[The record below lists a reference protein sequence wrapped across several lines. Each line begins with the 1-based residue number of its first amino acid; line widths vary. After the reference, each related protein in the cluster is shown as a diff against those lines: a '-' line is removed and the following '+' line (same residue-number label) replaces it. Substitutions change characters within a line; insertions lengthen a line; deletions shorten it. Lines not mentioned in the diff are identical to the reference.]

1 MLLGSRTFR
10 RNMKELSEY
19 ITEYVSSGRG
29 KKPSFPKDIKDI
41 KMVIEFLEM
50 NGFSD
55 ATQQTDTESMP
66 EILSKFKKSNEPI
79 YIYSEYNIG
88 DSKEKSYWL
97 RFFDTK
103 KPTRNI
109 TEENP
114 IFTVSYTSYDEHYFI
129 EKTVG
134 ETITRIS
141 REEFMDLL
149 NKHFG
154 WS

>member
-1 MLLGSRTFR
+1 
-10 RNMKELSEY
+10 MKELTEY

-29 KKPSFPKDIKDI
+29 KKPSFPKDLKDI
-41 KMVIEFLEM
+41 KNVIEFLEM

-55 ATQQTDTESMP
+55 ATPRTDTESMP
-66 EILSKFKKSNEPI
+66 DILSAFKRSNEPI
-79 YIYSEYNIG
+79 YIYHEYDI
-88 DSKEKSYWL
+88 SREYSYWL
-97 RFFDTK
+97 RFFYTE

-114 IFTVSYTSYDEHYFI
+114 IFTVSFNPTYNSSDPDTYFI
-129 EKTVG
+129 EKTIG
-134 ETITRIS
+134 DSITKINRD
-141 REEFMDLL
+141 EFMELL

>member
-1 MLLGSRTFR
+1 M
-10 RNMKELSEY
+10 NLSEY

-114 IFTVSYTSYDEHYFI
+114 IFTVSYTSYDKEHYFI

-134 ETITRIS
+134 EIITKIS